1 MKTDARTGAAL
12 VLRDA
17 PLPLLGVMP
26 EEWAEAGVSGDV
38 GLEGEV
44 VVVFVLVL
52 RGVGFAF
59 WRPTFTKLN
68 LRLRNGVDRLVGS

>member
-17 PLPLLGVMP
+17 LLPLPGVMP
-26 EEWAEAGVSGDV
+26 EEWPEAGVSGDV

-52 RGVGFAF
+52 KGVGFVF
-59 WRPTFTKLN
+59 CRPTFTKLN
-68 LRLRNGVDRLVGS
+68 FRLSSTVDRLVGS